1 MSDFM
6 LSAPKG
12 QKKNRKI
19 LGRGSGS
26 GRGKTSGKGHKGQNS
41 RAGGG
46 VRPGFEGGQMPLYR
60 RVARRGFS
68 NEPFRN
74 KKAEIRLSDIERA
87 FSDGDT
93 VTMDELRKKKLV
105 KKTDRMAKILN
116 NGKLSKKVTI
126 SGLSVSSGAK
136 EAIEKA
142 GGSIQNTS
150 EQEKEETNKTQ
161 E

>member
-19 LGRGSGS
+19 LGRGTGS

-74 KKAEIRLSDIERA
+74 DKAEIRLSDIERS

-126 SGLSVSSGAK
+126 SGISVSSGAK
-136 EAIEKA
+136 EVIEKA